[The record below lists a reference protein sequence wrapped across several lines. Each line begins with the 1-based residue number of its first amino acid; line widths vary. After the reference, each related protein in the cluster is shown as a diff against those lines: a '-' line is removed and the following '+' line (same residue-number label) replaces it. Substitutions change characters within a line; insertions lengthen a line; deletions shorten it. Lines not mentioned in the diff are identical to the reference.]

1 MANFEPHDDNQ
12 STGTLD
18 LAAFGRLLIR
28 RRAMIITTM
37 LLLTAAAWITI
48 NSLGPRY
55 SAEALLLVGDHQP
68 TLLDLQAAVRGSD
81 TESTES
87 EIQILR
93 SRRIAKTVVEKLGL
107 AKDPRVNSSLQ
118 PESWHSRLFHQASAA
133 ITEVMAPVV
142 EFFPSSAPS
151 QSNGAAGAIPP
162 AATVLSEDEVNQ
174 SRAVDAVLEH
184 LTITAKGRSRAVGVA
199 FESPDPKLAAD
210 IANTVADS
218 YVAGQLEAKI
228 QASAQANRWLT
239 DRVSELRAQVV
250 DTDRIV
256 QQRKTDAGISDGR
269 VVGLKTEQISTLS
282 EQIMQA
288 QSDRMKAESR
298 LRQVQQGG
306 DSVSEVLLSPV
317 IQRLREDRIDL
328 LRKLSNAQQ
337 TFGENNQMLVK
348 LRGELAALNAA
359 LDNETSRIIGSLRA
373 EVDAARS
380 REGALRQSLNGLQ
393 EQAAKIGA
401 ANVDIQAQQR
411 EAEATR
417 ALFDRVLARA
427 RETNVE
433 SGLQKADAEIIAH
446 ADVPQKPTFPN
457 KPLLFL
463 VSLTAAA
470 VAAGLLVFA
479 VEGLDQGLRDLE
491 QVERLIGFPALG
503 FVPGLRKR
511 MPRGAAAAYATEK
524 PLSPFAEAIRSIH
537 TSLMLSDVD
546 HTPKRILITSSL
558 PGEGKTT
565 VSVSLARLMADA
577 GKRVLLID
585 CDLRRRSLS
594 NLMNLSNEPGLIDH
608 LLGKVSIADVVLRDP
623 RSSAFV
629 LPAGAH
635 APNPPDVLGSDN
647 MRRLLLALSLSYDL
661 IILDSAPVLA
671 VSDTRSLCR
680 LVDKVVVAVRWR
692 STRITAV
699 TPAIRQIVS
708 AGGDIAGVLLTMAD
722 MAHLKSYTAN
732 AYYIDQVRR
741 YFPQ

>member
-1 MANFEPHDDNQ
+1 MAPFEPHDDNQ
-12 STGTLD
+12 ATGTLD
-18 LAAFGRLLIR
+18 LAGFGRLLVR
-28 RRAMIITTM
+28 RRLMIIATM
-37 LLLTAAAWITI
+37 VLLTAVAWITI
-48 NSLGPRY
+48 DSLGPRY

-68 TLLDLQAAVRGSD
+68 TLLDIQAAVQGND
-81 TESTES
+81 TETTES

-93 SRRIAKTVVEKLGL
+93 SRRIAKTVVETLRL
-107 AKDPRVNSSLQ
+107 DKDARINTALR
-118 PESWHSRLFHQASAA
+118 PETWSARLLRRTGAA
-133 ITEVMAPVV
+133 MAPIV
-142 EFFPSSAPS
+142 ELLPTSTPDPEK
-151 QSNGAAGAIPP
+151 GAVGA
-162 AATVLSEDEVNQ
+162 DEELGR
-174 SRAVDAVLEH
+174 SRAVDAVMEH
-184 LTITAKGRSRAVGVA
+184 LTVTAKGRSRAVGVA
-199 FESPDPKLAAD
+199 FESPDAKLAAAV
-210 IANTVADS
+210 ANTVADS
-218 YVAGQLEAKI
+218 YIAGQLEAKV

-239 DRVSELRAQVV
+239 DRLGELRAQVV
-250 DTDRIV
+250 ETDRAV
-256 QQRKTDAGISDGR
+256 QQRKTDAGISEGR

-282 EQIMQA
+282 EQLMQA
-288 QSDRMKAESR
+288 QSDRMRAESR

-306 DSVSEVLLSPV
+306 SSDAVGEVMVSPV

-337 TFGENNQMLVK
+337 TFGDNNQMLVK
-348 LRGELAALNAA
+348 LRAELAALNSA
-359 LDNETSRIIGSLRA
+359 LDNETARVVGSLRA
-373 EVDAARS
+373 EADAARS
-380 REGALRQSLNGLQ
+380 REAALRQGLAGLQ

-401 ANVDIQAQQR
+401 ASVDIQAQQH

-446 ADVPQKPTFPN
+446 ADVPQKPAFPN

-463 VSLTAAA
+463 ISLAAAA

-479 VEGLDQGLRDLE
+479 VESLDQGIRDLD
-491 QVERLIGFPALG
+491 QVERLLGFPALG

-511 MPRGAAAAYATEK
+511 MARGVAAAYAIDK

-565 VSVSLARLMADA
+565 VSVSLARLMAEA

-594 NLMNLSNEPGLIDH
+594 NLMKLSNEPGLIDH
-608 LLGKVSIADVVLRDP
+608 LLGDFSVADVVVRDP
-623 RSSAFV
+623 LSAAFV

-647 MRRLLLALSLSYDL
+647 MRRLLAALSLSYDL

-692 STRITAV
+692 HTRITAV
-699 TPAIRQIVS
+699 MPAIRQIVS

-722 MAHLKSYTAN
+722 MANLKSYTAN
-732 AYYIDQVRR
+732 TYYIDQLRR